1 MDATEAARQQQREVP
16 AVRMSG
22 HTSVHAQGGRGWQV
36 LPSEGLEGS
45 APMESCSLP
54 LVGGNAGESMGP
66 SDHQG

>member
-1 MDATEAARQQQREVP
+1 M
-16 AVRMSG
+16 RMSG